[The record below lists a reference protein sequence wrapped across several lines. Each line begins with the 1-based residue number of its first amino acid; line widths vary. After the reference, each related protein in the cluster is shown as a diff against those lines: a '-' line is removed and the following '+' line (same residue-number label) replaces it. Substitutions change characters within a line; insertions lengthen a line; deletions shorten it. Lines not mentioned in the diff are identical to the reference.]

1 MRLRPSRV
9 SPPAAAPASSSRRG
23 RFRKDEGGAA
33 ALEFAGVVVPFL
45 IFILGIMGSGL
56 QFFAMNSL
64 EHGVETAARQIRT
77 GQAQT
82 NGMTVAQFKTAVC
95 GAAGSFIKCD
105 DAHMSI
111 LVQNQASWGAIA
123 AQNCKNG
130 GSLAASTGTGTDLM
144 KTHAGEDGRVVL
156 ITVCYKWDSTNGL
169 YMYSP
174 DKLSDG
180 SVIMQAST
188 AFRTECYATSCP

>member
-1 MRLRPSRV
+1 MPLFSSRA
-9 SPPAAAPASSSRRG
+9 SLPLSAPASRLARG

-33 ALEFAGVVVPFL
+33 ALEFAGVVIPFL

-56 QFFAMNSL
+56 QFFAMNAL

-82 NGMTVAQFKTAVC
+82 SSMTVAQFKTAVC
-95 GAAGSFIKCD
+95 NAAGSFIKCD

-123 AQNCKNG
+123 AQSCKNG
-130 GSLAASTGTGTDLM
+130 GALAASTGTGTDLV
-144 KTHAGEDGRVVL
+144 KTYSGDDGRVVL

-180 SVIMQAST
+180 SVLMQAST

>member
-9 SPPAAAPASSSRRG
+9 SPPAAPASPFLRG

-82 NGMTVAQFKTAVC
+82 NGMTVAQFKSAVC
-95 GAAGSFIKCD
+95 AAAGSFIKCD

-123 AQNCKNG
+123 AQSCKNG
-130 GSLAASTGTGTDLM
+130 GNLAAGTGAGTDLM